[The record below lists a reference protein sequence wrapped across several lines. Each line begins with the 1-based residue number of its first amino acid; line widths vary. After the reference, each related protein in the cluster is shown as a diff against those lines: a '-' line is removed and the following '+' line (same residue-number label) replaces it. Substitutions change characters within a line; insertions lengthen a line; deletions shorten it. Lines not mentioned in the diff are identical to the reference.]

1 MKGLL
6 LVAIA
11 LVLFLID
18 RLEDVGSAGV
28 ARLAAARLV
37 EARA

>member
-1 MKGLL
+1 MMGLL

-18 RLEDVGSAGV
+18 RLEDVGPAGV